1 MKRAK
6 IKGSKKE
13 KMVFPE
19 KIMSKEDIDDVN
31 SAINKNTTI
40 MFMYIDL
47 LELTAGKVSSSLKNY
62 GMHLKAGYKNKIE
75 QILALSKKTRKG
87 IECIDDEHQEKFGD
101 MSDAFYDLNY
111 YVLDVTGGKPESIYK
126 IIEALKDTFEQ

>member
-1 MKRAK
+1 
-6 IKGSKKE
+6 
-13 KMVFPE
+13 
-19 KIMSKEDIDDVN
+19 MSKEDIYDVN
-31 SAINKNTTI
+31 SAINQNTTI
-40 MFMYIDL
+40 MFMYVDL

-75 QILALSKKTRKG
+75 QILALSKKTRKR

>member
-6 IKGSKKE
+6 IKGSTKE
-13 KMVFPE
+13 KIVFPE

-111 YVLDVTGGKPESIYK
+111 YVFDVTGGNPESIYK
-126 IIEALKDTFEQ
+126 IIKALKDTFEQ

>member
-19 KIMSKEDIDDVN
+19 KIMSQEDIDDVN
-31 SAINKNTTI
+31 AAINKNTTI

-75 QILALSKKTRKG
+75 QILALSKKTRKR

-111 YVLDVTGGKPESIYK
+111 YVLDVTGGNPESIYK
-126 IIEALKDTFEQ
+126 IIKALKDTFEQ